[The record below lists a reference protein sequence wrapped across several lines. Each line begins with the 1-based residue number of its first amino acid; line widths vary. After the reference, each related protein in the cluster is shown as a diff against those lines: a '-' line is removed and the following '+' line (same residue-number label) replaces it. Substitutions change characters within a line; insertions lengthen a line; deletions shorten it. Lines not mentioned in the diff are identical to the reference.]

1 MIKLFISD
9 LDGVL
14 TDGSMYYS
22 ESGDEFKR
30 FSTYDGWAFIF
41 LNKRKVKT
49 AIITSEKNNI
59 TINRAKKL
67 KVDFIHQGLEGKGKL
82 EIVESI
88 CRENNIPFDSV
99 SYIGDDINCFE
110 LLSNVKHAACP
121 SNAVTKIKEIPNIL
135 KLKTKGGGAVREYLE
150 YLLGKKLI

>member
-41 LNKRKVKT
+41 LNK
-49 AIITSEKNNI
+49 
-59 TINRAKKL
+59 
-67 KVDFIHQGLEGKGKL
+67 GK
-82 EIVESI
+82 
-88 CRENNIPFDSV
+88 
-99 SYIGDDINCFE
+99 
-110 LLSNVKHAACP
+110 
-121 SNAVTKIKEIPNIL
+121 
-135 KLKTKGGGAVREYLE
+135 
-150 YLLGKKLI
+150 